1 MNEIEK
7 MYENAGIKRRCS
19 LWSRVLEMPTTQIC
33 EGVCDNEELCSHCIY
48 GPHKNAYYPPFT
60 AEKQLKLLQYLTKL
74 ELYAEIVLSSSTDLL
89 SSNNDKYSIRFEISD
104 PGFTLE
110 KVYCKTI
117 EEAIAA
123 IINKLWKH
131 LKKEPKQQIK
141 EILK

>member
-1 MNEIEK
+1 MNEVEK
-7 MYENAGIKRRCS
+7 LYENADIIPRRK
-19 LWSRVLEMPTTQIC
+19 C
-33 EGVCDNEELCSHCIY
+33 EFDDDCPYGFSHSCDNCDIELT
-48 GPHKNAYYPPFT
+48 KFNASYPPFT

-110 KVYCKTI
+110 KVYCKTM

-141 EILK
+141 EILE